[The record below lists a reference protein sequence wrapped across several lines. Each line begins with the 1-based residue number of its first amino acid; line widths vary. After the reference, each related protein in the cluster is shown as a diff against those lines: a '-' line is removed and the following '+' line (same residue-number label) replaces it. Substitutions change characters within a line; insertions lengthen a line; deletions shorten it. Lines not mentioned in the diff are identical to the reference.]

1 MGGYRRRSPR
11 LRPVCRPAGHGV
23 RSAPGGRRQAW
34 SWLRLLLRE
43 SARLPPCRA
52 AEQWELLLCGDEL
65 CKAASHGGAPKV
77 SMGALADP
85 GTAEWT
91 LEYEASFS
99 EIWAAESYKASGLP
113 EKTPVLALI
122 HPKNPD
128 VVYFFLEDHLFGVD
142 MRTKSVV
149 ECEPYEPSTPR
160 KKGSFSSW
168 LVLPFELPPAF
179 SAGNLS
185 PLTCTVDVGRKRWTE
200 IVLVYNF
207 LRTCGHSLQAKLLV
221 LSIGMYHVEL

>member
-1 MGGYRRRSPR
+1 
-11 LRPVCRPAGHGV
+11 
-23 RSAPGGRRQAW
+23 
-34 SWLRLLLRE
+34 
-43 SARLPPCRA
+43 
-52 AEQWELLLCGDEL
+52 
-65 CKAASHGGAPKV
+65 
-77 SMGALADP
+77 MGALADP

-179 SAGNLS
+179 SAG
-185 PLTCTVDVGRKRWTE
+185 
-200 IVLVYNF
+200 
-207 LRTCGHSLQAKLLV
+207 LRNEASSTPPTSAPAAGNRV
-221 LSIGMYHVEL
+221 